1 MNLPSANVI
10 PDKLINAKVYM
21 EGSSALLGVADI
33 ELPSLE
39 YVTES
44 MSGLGIAGEL
54 DTPVIGHFKAISL
67 KLKWNTVNENSASAR
82 PNRARKWIRKP
93 SLKSTTSSSLRAA
106 RNWWRSTS

>member
-10 PDKLINAKVYM
+10 PDKLINAKVYL

-44 MSGLGIAGEL
+44 MSGLGIAGNWTRPSSGTSRL
-54 DTPVIGHFKAISL
+54 
-67 KLKWNTVNENSASAR
+67 SA
-82 PNRARKWIRKP
+82 
-93 SLKSTTSSSLRAA
+93 
-106 RNWWRSTS
+106 

>member
-44 MSGLGIAGEL
+44 MSGLGSPGNW
-54 DTPVIGHFKAISL
+54 TRPSPGTSRP
-67 KLKWNTVNENSASAR
+67 SA
-82 PNRARKWIRKP
+82 
-93 SLKSTTSSSLRAA
+93 
-106 RNWWRSTS
+106 

>member
-44 MSGLGIAGEL
+44 MSGLGMAGAQE
-54 DTPVIGHFKAISL
+54 THVREH
-67 KLKWNTVNENSASAR
+67 
-82 PNRARKWIRKP
+82 
-93 SLKSTTSSSLRAA
+93 LKS
-106 RNWWRSTS
+106 RSPPLQ